1 MASSPVATSVNEDV
15 YVSFRNPSSRTCVPV
30 VSQAGAGSGRPVVR
44 TCRGPGAHGDTRY
57 VGARRDRSGSGTD
70 GGCPSPTGPGRCG
83 ARRTAYAIRHV
94 SYGRGEKIV
103 GCDCWEGTALRTHV
117 PYLLAVAST
126 VATRRVDERLAAY
139 GLTVRQY
146 GLLAQLS
153 LEPELTMAELARQL
167 GIARQSVHQLV
178 SELVRAGHVRRRPG
192 ADDRSRRLEITDTA
206 HYLLTRIDG
215 PLERAETELLGALAP
230 DEAETLRSL
239 LQRVLAHA
247 TDDEAWL
254 PAR

>member
-1 MASSPVATSVNEDV
+1 M
-15 YVSFRNPSSRTCVPV
+15 
-30 VSQAGAGSGRPVVR
+30 
-44 TCRGPGAHGDTRY
+44 
-57 VGARRDRSGSGTD
+57 
-70 GGCPSPTGPGRCG
+70 
-83 ARRTAYAIRHV
+83 
-94 SYGRGEKIV
+94 
-103 GCDCWEGTALRTHV
+103 RTHI

-139 GLTVRQY
+139 DLTVRQY

-153 LEPELTMAELARQL
+153 VEPELTMADLARQL

-178 SELVRAGHVRRRPG
+178 NELVEAGHVRRRPG

-206 HYLLTRIDG
+206 HYLLSRIDG
-215 PLERAETELLGALAP
+215 PLEQTEAELLGALAP
-230 DEAETLRSL
+230 DEAESLRGL

-254 PAR
+254 PVR

>member
-1 MASSPVATSVNEDV
+1 M
-15 YVSFRNPSSRTCVPV
+15 
-30 VSQAGAGSGRPVVR
+30 
-44 TCRGPGAHGDTRY
+44 
-57 VGARRDRSGSGTD
+57 
-70 GGCPSPTGPGRCG
+70 
-83 ARRTAYAIRHV
+83 
-94 SYGRGEKIV
+94 
-103 GCDCWEGTALRTHV
+103 
-117 PYLLAVAST
+117 AST

-192 ADDRSRRLEITDTA
+192 ADERSRRLEITDTA

-215 PLERAETELLGALAP
+215 PLERVETELLGALAP

-239 LQRVLAHA
+239 LQRVLAMPRRRGLA
-247 TDDEAWL
+247 TRPL
-254 PAR
+254 TTGPARTGVRDVPACGGRQPPGGWPRPPSRTSRRRRLWTAWRR

>member
-1 MASSPVATSVNEDV
+1 M
-15 YVSFRNPSSRTCVPV
+15 
-30 VSQAGAGSGRPVVR
+30 
-44 TCRGPGAHGDTRY
+44 
-57 VGARRDRSGSGTD
+57 
-70 GGCPSPTGPGRCG
+70 
-83 ARRTAYAIRHV
+83 
-94 SYGRGEKIV
+94 
-103 GCDCWEGTALRTHV
+103 RTHI

-126 VATRRVDERLAAY
+126 VATRRVDERLTDY
-139 GLTVRQY
+139 DLTVRQY
-146 GLLAQLS
+146 GLLTQLA

-178 SELVRAGHVRRRPG
+178 NELVEAGHVRRRPG

-206 HYLLTRIDG
+206 QYLLTRIDG
-215 PLERAETELLGALAP
+215 PLERVEAELLGDLSP
-230 DEAETLRSL
+230 EEAETLRRL